1 MMGISRFTKLFGYGI
16 LAFWLMGAIPL
27 LAQKHD
33 YQWMFNSF
41 WLDTNAVIDFNDHQ
55 TLVKKVVTPIKFSIT
70 NTNVTMSD
78 REGRFQFAT
87 NGCFIVGPDLEIM
100 ENGNR
105 INDNAAFSRY
115 CRLAYTNGHQSML
128 ALPDPANDNA
138 YYLVHNSLYDA
149 LDSLGDDAILLTKID
164 MSSNNGLGKVLWK
177 NKPLIADSSTYG
189 ASLTAVKHSDGQS
202 WWVFNPL
209 LYENAYARFL
219 IDSTGVHGPYFQNI
233 GRFAAIKGEWG
244 GAAQFTPDG
253 KKYIRWHARDGT
265 FIFDVDRTTG
275 LLSNFQWIDNRLDT
289 TYLVYA
295 GMAVSPNSRFLYLSN
310 LTEVHQYDLHAGD
323 ILASKVLV
331 GTWDPSVRHK
341 RGGTASIWAGQLGPD
356 CRIYFTSTSGV
367 DKLHVIHYPNRK
379 GTACDFRVHS
389 FQLPDAHA
397 GSLPHYPNY
406 RLDSGPVCDSSIVL
420 NTRPRRA
427 AALQPFTLYPNPA
440 HSSIF
445 IETSATYDLVE
456 ISDLQGRVWL
466 EHRDTGP
473 VAIDALLP
481 GMYIVRLH
489 YRSQFV
495 GVQKLVVQ

>member
-1 MMGISRFTKLFGYGI
+1 MIRMKRCYKLFGYGA

-33 YQWMFNSF
+33 NQWMFNAA
-41 WLDTNAVIDFNDHQ
+41 WLDTNAVIDFNDGQ
-55 TLVKKVVTPIKFSIT
+55 ALAKKVPTPIDFFID

-78 REGRFQFAT
+78 HDGRFQFAT
-87 NGCFIVGPDLEIM
+87 NGCFVVGPDLEIM

-115 CRLAYTNGHQSML
+115 CPWGYTNGHQSML
-128 ALPDPANDNA
+128 ALPDPANENG
-138 YYLVHNSLYDA
+138 YYLVHNSWYLA
-149 LDSLGDDAILLTKID
+149 QDSIGDEAILLTKID
-164 MSSNNGLGKVLWK
+164 MSFNNGLGTVLWK
-177 NKPLIADSSTYG
+177 NKPLIGDSTTYG
-189 ASLTAVKHSDGQS
+189 ASLTAVKHEDGVS
-202 WWVFNPL
+202 WWLINPM

-219 IDSTGVHGPYFQNI
+219 IDSNGVHGPYFQNI
-233 GRFAAIKGEWG
+233 GRLSDPIGVKG

-253 KKYIRWHARDGT
+253 KKYIRWHSDDGT
-265 FIFDVDRTTG
+265 YLFDVDRSTG

-295 GMAVSPNSRFLYLSN
+295 GLAVSPNSRFLYLSN
-310 LTEVHQYDLHAGD
+310 LTEVHQYDLHADD
-323 ILASKVLV
+323 IQASKVLV

-367 DKLHVIHYPNRK
+367 DKLHVIHYPNFK

-427 AALQPFTLYPNPA
+427 AAPQSFKLFPNPA

-456 ISDLQGRVWL
+456 ISDLQGRIWL
-466 EHRDTGP
+466 EHRESGTVD
-473 VAIDALLP
+473 IDALPP

-489 YRSQFV
+489 FRSQLV

>member
-1 MMGISRFTKLFGYGI
+1 MTWIKRIGTILGYGI
-16 LAFWLMGAIPL
+16 LACWLLGAIPL

-33 YQWMFNSF
+33 YQWMFNAA
-41 WLDTNAVIDFNDHQ
+41 WLDTNAVIDFNDGQ
-55 TLVKKVVTPIKFSIT
+55 ALAKKVVTPIDFFID

-87 NGCFIVGPDLEIM
+87 NGCFVVGPDLQIM
-100 ENGNR
+100 ENGDR
-105 INDNAAFSRY
+105 INDNSAFSRY

-128 ALPDPANDNA
+128 ALPDPSNDNA

-219 IDSTGVHGPYFQNI
+219 IDSTGAHGPYFQNI
-233 GRFAAIKGEWG
+233 GRLAAIKGEWG
-244 GAAQFTPDG
+244 GAAQITPDG
-253 KKYIRWHARDGT
+253 NKYIRWHARDGT
-265 FIFDVDRTTG
+265 FIFDVDRSTG

-310 LTEVHQYDLHAGD
+310 LTEVHQYDLHADD

-331 GTWDPSVRHK
+331 GTWDPTLEGRP
-341 RGGTASIWAGQLGPD
+341 GSIWAGQLGPD
-356 CRIYFTSTSGV
+356 CRIYFTSTSSA
-367 DKLHVIHYPNRK
+367 DRLHVIHHPNRK
-379 GTACDFRVHS
+379 GTECDFRVHS
-389 FQLPDAHA
+389 FQLPQSHA
-397 GSLPHYPNY
+397 GSIPHYPNY

-420 NTRPRRA
+420 NTWPRKVTEP
-427 AALQPFTLYPNPA
+427 QPFNLYPNPA
-440 HSSIF
+440 RSSVT
-445 IETSATYDLVE
+445 IEASSAYDLVE
-456 ISDLQGRVWL
+456 ITDLQGRVWL
-466 EHRDTGP
+466 EHRDRGP
-473 VAIDALLP
+473 VAIEVLPP

-489 YRSQFV
+489 YRLQLV

>member
-1 MMGISRFTKLFGYGI
+1 MIGIKRFIKLIGYGA
-16 LAFWLMGAIPL
+16 LACWLLGAIPL

-33 YQWMFNSF
+33 YQWMFNAF
-41 WLDTNAVIDFNDHQ
+41 RLDTNAVIDFNDGL
-55 TLVKKVVTPIKFSIT
+55 TLAKKVPTPIDFFID

-100 ENGNR
+100 ENGDR

-115 CRLAYTNGHQSML
+115 CPWGYTNGHQSML
-128 ALPDPANDNA
+128 ALPDPANENG
-138 YYLVHNSLYDA
+138 YYLVHNSWYLA
-149 LDSLGDDAILLTKID
+149 QDSIGDEAILLTKID
-164 MSSNNGLGKVLWK
+164 MSYNNGLGKVLWK

-189 ASLTAVKHSDGQS
+189 ASLTAVKHADRTS
-202 WWVFNPL
+202 WWVLNPL

-219 IDSTGVHGPYFQNI
+219 IDSQGVHGPFFQNI
-233 GRFAAIKGEWG
+233 GKLAALKAEWG
-244 GAAQFTPDG
+244 GAAQFSPDG
-253 KKYIRWHARDGT
+253 KKYIRWNSEDGT

-289 TYLVYA
+289 TYLVFS
-295 GMAVSPNSRFLYLSN
+295 GMAISPNSRFVYLSN
-310 LTEVHQYDLHAGD
+310 LTEVHQYDLHADD

-331 GTWDPSVRHK
+331 GTWDPTLE
-341 RGGTASIWAGQLGPD
+341 GYPGNIWAGQLGPD
-356 CRIYFTSTSGV
+356 CRIYFTSTSSA
-367 DKLHVIHYPNRK
+367 DRLHVIHYPNLK

-389 FQLPDAHA
+389 FKLPDTHA
-397 GSLPHYPNY
+397 GSIPHYPNY

-456 ISDLQGRVWL
+456 ISDLHGRVWL
-466 EHRDTGP
+466 EHRESGP
-473 VAIDALLP
+473 VDIDSLPP
-481 GMYIVRLH
+481 GMYIVRLQ
-489 YRSQFV
+489 YRSRLV